1 MSKNRVSYT
10 LMKDHH
16 KAVGRSVCY
25 ALGTDN
31 YENWVKLSEIM
42 VARLSRVER
51 TMLSFA
57 SMRSL
62 PTDTRPHVSYA
73 LGDCEM
79 PQGAPL
85 APFTDEVIWD
95 AKYWAASASKEEL
108 RAYLIAII
116 NHLDA
121 DDRKIAAR
129 NLQRST

>member
-1 MSKNRVSYT
+1 MAKKRVSYT

-25 ALGTDN
+25 ALGCDDYDN
-31 YENWVKLSEIM
+31 WAKLSQIM

-62 PTDTRPHVSYA
+62 PSETRPHVNYA

-79 PQGAPL
+79 PQGAPI
-85 APFTDEVIWD
+85 APFLDEVIWD
-95 AKYWAASASKEEL
+95 AHYWAASASKDEL
-108 RAYLIAII
+108 RAYLRAII
-116 NHLDA
+116 NHMDA
-121 DDRKIAAR
+121 DDKKIAAR
-129 NLQRST
+129 NLQGQL

>member
-1 MSKNRVSYT
+1 
-10 LMKDHH
+10 MKEDH
-16 KAVGRSVCY
+16 KAVGRSVTY
-25 ALGTDN
+25 ALGCDD
-31 YENWVKLSEIM
+31 YENWCRLSEIL
-42 VARLSRVER
+42 VARLTRVER

-62 PTDTRPHVSYA
+62 PSDVRPHVSYA

-79 PQGAPL
+79 PNGAPI
-85 APFTDEVIWD
+85 APFFDEVIWD

-121 DDRKIAAR
+121 DDKKIAAR